1 MQEKEVIAM
10 KKKFSATRLA
20 LWATRA
26 SMAAVVISL
35 PLLPKFLLWY
45 RSPWPQPQYSNH
57 AIAIAYYCCAVFALL
72 ALWSMDKLLRNIL
85 GGEVFVRDNVRG
97 IRRIQLCCGI
107 ISLICLP
114 AALFY
119 LPLTFMVIIMAFLFL
134 VVWVVAQVMD
144 AAVTIREENE
154 LTI

>member
-1 MQEKEVIAM
+1 
-10 KKKFSATRLA
+10 
-20 LWATRA
+20 
-26 SMAAVVISL
+26 
-35 PLLPKFLLWY
+35 
-45 RSPWPQPQYSNH
+45 
-57 AIAIAYYCCAVFALL
+57 
-72 ALWSMDKLLRNIL
+72 MDKLLRNIL
-85 GGEVFVRDNVRG
+85 AGEVFVRDNVRG

-114 AALFY
+114 AALSY